1 MWLTSLTALTL
12 LLVVELDQVE
22 GQKRPTISFI
32 SGAGSGEVVTDL
44 GKSAELICQVKNG
57 KEYPINWIKISGDK
71 KEDYEYTPLS
81 TGKTLAIKD
90 ARFKL
95 NSEVQH
101 DSLSTKLQIGNI
113 EQIDAA
119 IYQCQVIVGIGNKI
133 TKEVRLR
140 VKTPVA
146 ILDSSTAKL
155 TVVEGEEA
163 KLECKVSG
171 FPTPTITWERTDRKV
186 FNSGSLTMAGPTMLV
201 AKAGREDTGKYKCT
215 AENSVGPAQ
224 THEAELVV
232 RFSPSIAVPRPRV
245 HQAVGYDVI
254 LQCQM
259 ESFPDPTINWFKAG
273 SDKALDNSGRFSV
286 AHFTR
291 GPTTTLTTLRIA
303 SLVADDFGSYECHAK
318 NSHGETKAL
327 VELTETTVP
336 IPEAAFAAGVSGVS
350 SLLSVLLSGLFVV
363 LAIF

>member
-1 MWLTSLTALTL
+1 MTSDHL
-12 LLVVELDQVE
+12 L
-22 GQKRPTISFI
+22 S
-32 SGAGSGEVVTDL
+32 
-44 GKSAELICQVKNG
+44 
-57 KEYPINWIKISGDK
+57 
-71 KEDYEYTPLS
+71 
-81 TGKTLAIKD
+81 
-90 ARFKL
+90 
-95 NSEVQH
+95 
-101 DSLSTKLQIGNI
+101 
-113 EQIDAA
+113 
-119 IYQCQVIVGIGNKI
+119 CQVIVGIGNKI

-146 ILDSSTAKL
+146 ILDSSTTKL

-163 KLECKVSG
+163 KLECKVSSDPKHLSIELFQKQVSG

-215 AENSVGPAQ
+215 AENSVGPVQ
-224 THEAELVV
+224 THEAELIV

-291 GPTTTLTTLRIA
+291 GPTTTLTTPRIA

-336 IPEAAFAAGVSGVS
+336 IPEAAFAAGDG
-350 SLLSVLLSGLFVV
+350 
-363 LAIF
+363 

>member
-1 MWLTSLTALTL
+1 
-12 LLVVELDQVE
+12 LVLVVE

-163 KLECKVSG
+163 KLECAVSG

-186 FNSGSLTMAGPTMLV
+186 FRTGSLTMAGPTMLV
-201 AKAGREDTGKYKCT
+201 SKAGRGDTGKYKCT

-224 THEAELVV
+224 SHEAELIV
-232 RFSPSIAVPRPRV
+232 RFQPSITVPRPRV
-245 HQAVGYDVI
+245 QQAVGYDVI

-259 ESFPDPTINWFKAG
+259 ESFPGPSINWFKSG
-273 SDKALDNSGRFSV
+273 STKALDNSGRHSV

-291 GPTTTLTTLRIA
+291 GPTTTLSTLRIA
-303 SLVADDFGSYECHAK
+303 SLVSTDFGSYECEAK
-318 NSHGETKAL
+318 NSHGEAKAL
-327 VELTETTVP
+327 VDLAETNVP
-336 IPEAAFAAGVSGVS
+336 IPEAAFAGVSGRS
-350 SLLSVLLSGLFVV
+350 SVLSVLLSSLLLV
-363 LAIF
+363 LALL